1 MLTEDALTIQR
12 GEIAQIVESIWAA
25 MLGLAVLP
33 CELPWSPGP
42 DRLSAAVHLTGEWN
56 GAVLIEGDGPLA
68 CRLAG
73 RFLSQPASPAVDDVV
88 RDVLGELANMIGGNL
103 KCALCQGIHLSMP
116 TVIDGSNYGLRICG
130 SQIRETL
137 AFVCPDGQ
145 FWVTTLETPK
155 SIAPP
160 TSAPP
165 DSPAQNSRP

>member
-1 MLTEDALTIQR
+1 MLTEQSLAVQR

-25 MLGLAVLP
+25 MMGLTARPL
-33 CELPWSPGP
+33 ELPWSPGL

-56 GAVLIEGDGPLA
+56 GAVLIEADGSLA
-68 CRLAG
+68 CRLTG
-73 RFLSQPASPAVDDVV
+73 RFLGQETPSAVDDVV

-103 KCALCQGIHLSMP
+103 KCALQQGIHLSMP

-130 SQIRETL
+130 SQLRETL
-137 AFVCPDGQ
+137 AFRCEDGQ

-165 DSPAQNSRP
+165 HSPAQNNRP